1 MGFIIKSVVLL
12 GQNIC
17 KGEKMIDTNDNKKE
31 EKGLELD
38 DLLISDI
45 QEEDEKETKSKKTI
59 LLVAIGIVIFAIII
73 LIVYMMQS
81 GSKNEVDTNAQTNKP
96 VEEAQLPTMAKEEQ
110 NTDFGQVPIQSQNTS
125 NSDEQFQ
132 KIIDQIKAQQKE
144 QQEALPNPPKEQ
156 VALETNQENKQ
167 NTIKSSE
174 TKNATTTTAEDSKK
188 QEVGIAKGF
197 YIQVGSFSKSPNQK
211 ILQTI
216 KELNFSHQMQ
226 KAGSATRLLIGPFA
240 TKEEA
245 QKNLPV
251 IKDKINKDAFIKEI
265 K

>member
-1 MGFIIKSVVLL
+1 MLL

-17 KGEKMIDTNDNKKE
+17 KGEKMIDNDNKKE

-156 VALETNQENKQ
+156 VALETNQEIKQ

-174 TKNATTTTAEDSKK
+174 TKNVTTTAEDSKK

-226 KAGSATRLLIGPFA
+226 KAGGATRLLIGPFA
-240 TKEEA
+240 IKEEA

>member
-1 MGFIIKSVVLL
+1 
-12 GQNIC
+12 
-17 KGEKMIDTNDNKKE
+17 MIDNDNKKE

-45 QEEDEKETKSKKTI
+45 QEEDEKETKSKKII

-174 TKNATTTTAEDSKK
+174 TKNVTTTAEDSKK

-226 KAGSATRLLIGPFA
+226 KAGGATRLLIGPFA

>member
-17 KGEKMIDTNDNKKE
+17 KGEKMIDNDNKKE

-132 KIIDQIKAQQKE
+132 KIID
-144 QQEALPNPPKEQ
+144 
-156 VALETNQENKQ
+156 
-167 NTIKSSE
+167 
-174 TKNATTTTAEDSKK
+174 
-188 QEVGIAKGF
+188 
-197 YIQVGSFSKSPNQK
+197 
-211 ILQTI
+211 
-216 KELNFSHQMQ
+216 
-226 KAGSATRLLIGPFA
+226 
-240 TKEEA
+240 
-245 QKNLPV
+245 
-251 IKDKINKDAFIKEI
+251 
-265 K
+265 

>member
-1 MGFIIKSVVLL
+1 
-12 GQNIC
+12 
-17 KGEKMIDTNDNKKE
+17 MIDNDNKKE

-45 QEEDEKETKSKKTI
+45 QEEDAKETKSKKTI

-81 GSKNEVDTNAQTNKP
+81 GNKNEVDTNAQTNKP

-167 NTIKSSE
+167 NAIKSSE

-197 YIQVGSFSKSPNQK
+197 YIQVGSFSKSSNQK

-226 KAGSATRLLIGPFA
+226 KAGGATRLLI
-240 TKEEA
+240 
-245 QKNLPV
+245 
-251 IKDKINKDAFIKEI
+251 
-265 K
+265 

>member
-1 MGFIIKSVVLL
+1 MLL

-17 KGEKMIDTNDNKKE
+17 KGEKMIDNDNKKE

-156 VALETNQENKQ
+156 VALETNQEIKQ
-167 NTIKSSE
+167 NAIKSSE
-174 TKNATTTTAEDSKK
+174 TKNVTTTAEDSKK

-226 KAGSATRLLIGPFA
+226 KAGGATRLLIGPFA
-240 TKEEA
+240 IKEEA

>member
-1 MGFIIKSVVLL
+1 MEFIIKSVVLL

-17 KGEKMIDTNDNKKE
+17 KGEKMIDNDNKKE

-156 VALETNQENKQ
+156 VALETNQEIKQ
-167 NTIKSSE
+167 NAIKSSE
-174 TKNATTTTAEDSKK
+174 TKNVTTTAEDSKK

-226 KAGSATRLLIGPFA
+226 KAGGATRLLIGPFA
-240 TKEEA
+240 IKEEA